1 MGYEGS
7 PKVSPSIPFGSM
19 GKKTGSSL
27 VATSPAST
35 VGTGSGGGGVV
46 GGGSVGSN
54 SAGGQSG
61 TSGNG
66 GSSANSG
73 GMSTPVPSAVY

>member
-35 VGTGSGGGGVV
+35 AGTGVSSGGGV
-46 GGGSVGSN
+46 GSGGSN